1 MLWPRMRKSGPDPR
15 ILQESYGIDWAR
27 YRVDSDQP
35 FLLVENEVYFPG
47 WSLLREDGKREG
59 GLPRPEPQPAVRV
72 NKNLRGWILPAGRY
86 AFETRFRL
94 RGFRLFAA
102 VSAAAWVAW
111 LTWLAWFA
119 RAIRRRPRAA

>member
-15 ILQESYGIDWAR
+15 ILQESFGIDWAR

-47 WSLLREDGKREG
+47 WELRREG
-59 GLPRPEPQPAVRV
+59 GGAAPQPQPALRV
-72 NKNLRGWILPAGRY
+72 NENLRGWILPAGRY
-86 AFETRFRL
+86 TFETRFRL

-119 RAIRRRPRAA
+119 RATRRRPRTA

>member
-15 ILQESYGIDWAR
+15 ILQESFGIDWAR

-47 WSLLREDGKREG
+47 WELKREG
-59 GLPRPEPQPAVRV
+59 SPAAPEPQPAVRV
-72 NKNLRGWILPAGRY
+72 NENLRGWILPAGRY
-86 AFETRFRL
+86 TFETRFRL
-94 RGFRLFAA
+94 RGLRLFAA

-119 RAIRRRPRAA
+119 RATRRRPRTA